1 MHRTL
6 NIDKK
11 VNRSLKVKDRNDILL
26 EWNDDLGIRW
36 LELHKSISKEV
47 IRAILIV
54 LGRQP

>member
-26 EWNDDLGIRW
+26 EWNDDLGIVW
-36 LELHKSISKEV
+36 LELHKTISKEV

-54 LGRQP
+54 LFR

>member
-26 EWNDDLGIRW
+26 EWNDDLGIGW
-36 LELHKSISKEV
+36 LELHKSISQEV
-47 IRAILIV
+47 IRSMLIV
-54 LGRQP
+54 LGR

>member
-11 VNRSLKVKDRNDILL
+11 VNRSLKVNDRNDILL

-47 IRAILIV
+47 IRAIL
-54 LGRQP
+54 GRKP